1 MSSLRAVSLGV
12 SERLVTA
19 RLRDAG
25 VTVDGDAPHDM
36 RVRDRRTFRRIVL
49 EHSVGLGESYM
60 DGWWDCDAPDQLIE
74 RLLRAGSEQA
84 FNPLTPAARRVRDRA
99 LNLQSRRRSR
109 TVAEVH
115 YDLDNEL
122 YRHMLDPRMVYTCGY
137 WREAS
142 TLAEAQTAKLEL
154 ICRKLDL
161 QPGMRVLDIGCG
173 FGSFMGYAA
182 ERYGVSCVGY
192 SLSREQTAL
201 GRELTDGLDVD
212 LRLEDYRDIPKRNER
227 YDRVVSIGMF
237 EAVGRKNYR
246 SWMEVVARSLA
257 PDGAALL
264 HTIGANV
271 SGSTERSF
279 AEKHIFPGG
288 MLPSLAQIGRAAE
301 GLLLVDDL
309 HNFGPDYAT
318 TLMAWNANFQAAW
331 PELSRSGRYDERFK
345 RMWEFYLLS
354 FAGGFRA
361 RRWPLWQI
369 VLSPPGS
376 PLRHHRAHS

>member
-1 MSSLRAVSLGV
+1 VRLGV

-19 RLRDAG
+19 RLNAAG
-25 VTVDGDAPHDM
+25 IQVGGDAPHDI
-36 RVRDRRTFRRIVL
+36 RVHDPRTYRRIVL

-60 DGWWDCDAPDQLIE
+60 DGWWDSDAPDQLIE
-74 RLLRAGSEQA
+74 RLCRSGSEQV
-84 FNPLTPAARRVRDRA
+84 FNPVPAAARRARDKA
-99 LNLQSRRRSR
+99 LNLQSRRRAR

-115 YDLDNEL
+115 YDLDNDL
-122 YRHMLDPRMVYTCGY
+122 YQHMLDPRMVYTCGY
-137 WREAS
+137 WRGAGS
-142 TLAEAQTAKLEL
+142 LAEAQTAKLDL
-154 ICRKLDL
+154 VCRKLGL

-182 ERYGVSCVGY
+182 KNYGVSCVGY

-201 GRELTDGLDVD
+201 GEELTDGLDVAF
-212 LRLEDYRDIPKRNER
+212 RLEDYRDIPKQDRR

-237 EAVGRKNYR
+237 EAVGHKNYR
-246 SWMEVVARSLA
+246 AWMEVVARSLV

-288 MLPSLAQIGRAAE
+288 MLPSLAQIGQATE

-318 TLMAWNANFQAAW
+318 TLMAWHDNFQAAW
-331 PELSRSGRYDERFK
+331 PALRERYDQRFK

-376 PLRHHRAHS
+376 PLRNHRGGQ